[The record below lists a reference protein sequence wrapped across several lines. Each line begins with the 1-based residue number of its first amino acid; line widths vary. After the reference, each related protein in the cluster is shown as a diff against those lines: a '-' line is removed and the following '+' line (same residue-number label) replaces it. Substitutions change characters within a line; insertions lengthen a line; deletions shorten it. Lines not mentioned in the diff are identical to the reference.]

1 MRAES
6 ERRRGE
12 EEILTDIQSLAPGE
26 GKVGGQEE
34 ENLADVSHG
43 LI

>member
-1 MRAES
+1 MRAD
-6 ERRRGE
+6 RRRE
-12 EEILTDIQSLAPGE
+12 EEILTDIQSLAPAE
-26 GKVGGQEE
+26 GKIGSEEE